1 MPWKIDDFPL
11 FSANW
16 RPLEDSVEFFR
27 SQIESRN
34 NRIPKTDF
42 RAYLISSGM
51 DCMNVD
57 AFIAI
62 YFHEE
67 EEQIDLLTTF
77 LEQTAGN
84 IMF

>member
-34 NRIPKTDF
+34 NRISKTDF